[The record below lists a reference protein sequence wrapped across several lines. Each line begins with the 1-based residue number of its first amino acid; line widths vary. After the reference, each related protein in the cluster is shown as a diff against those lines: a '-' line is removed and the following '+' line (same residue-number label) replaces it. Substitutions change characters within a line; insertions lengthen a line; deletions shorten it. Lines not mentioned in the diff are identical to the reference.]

1 MQIFMNFIDA
11 LFGLQI
17 VLSFFSATEDDDL
30 YVSDNL
36 KQIAINY
43 IKSWFIIDIC
53 SIFPFDSIV

>member
-1 MQIFMNFIDA
+1 MNFIDA

-43 IKSWFIIDIC
+43 IKSWFIIDVC
-53 SIFPFDSIV
+53 SIFPFDLIV